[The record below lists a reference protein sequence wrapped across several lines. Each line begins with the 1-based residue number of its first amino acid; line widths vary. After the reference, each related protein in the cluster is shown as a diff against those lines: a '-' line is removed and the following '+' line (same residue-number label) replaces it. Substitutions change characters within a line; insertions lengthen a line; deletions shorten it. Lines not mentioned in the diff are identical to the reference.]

1 MQHLP
6 PIPDNLPQLGVESAE
21 ASSDQQQHD
30 QPENTDQILYLI
42 FWTKLERDILQ
53 FKKIMK
59 FSISYICEK
68 CVNVKLVRIYLLC
81 WHIHGEEAG
90 EDDDALGELEVEY
103 LCLLLPRLALL
114 VADVLTLY
122 HSLAHKVVSTT

>member
-30 QPENTDQILYLI
+30 QPENKDQILYLI
-42 FWTKLERDILQ
+42 FWTKLERDILHL
-53 FKKIMK
+53 KKIMK

-68 CVNVKLVRIYLLC
+68 CFHITAIC
-81 WHIHGEEAG
+81 W
-90 EDDDALGELEVEY
+90 Y
-103 LCLLLPRLALL
+103 
-114 VADVLTLY
+114 
-122 HSLAHKVVSTT
+122 TTHTRRGGW